1 MEDPAMKNKCGVCE
15 TAMKERRETVPYE
28 CGLDGVLLENVP
40 VYRCPKCGEREVE
53 VAHTLKLH
61 REIAMA
67 LARKAEK
74 LGPKEIRFLR
84 KYLGLSSAEFASKVG
99 VDKATV
105 SRWERVDEST
115 PMGGQTERLLRVLVV
130 SEKPVENYSL
140 DEVAVKE
147 PKTMKMRFTRERS
160 GWRAHAA

>member
-1 MEDPAMKNKCGVCE
+1 MEEAAMNNKCGVCGTE
-15 TAMKERRETVPYE
+15 MKESRELLPYE
-28 CGLDGVLLENVP
+28 CGLDGIVLENVP

-53 VAHTLKLH
+53 VPNTLKLH

-67 LARKAEK
+67 LARKAER

-84 KYLGLSSAEFASKVG
+84 KYLGLSSSEFASKVG

-105 SRWERVDEST
+105 SRWERTDEPT
-115 PMGGQTERLLRVLVV
+115 PMGGQTERLLRVLVL
-130 SEKPVENYSL
+130 SEKPVESYSL

-147 PKTMKMRFTRERS
+147 PRTMKMRFTPERS
-160 GWRAHAA
+160 GWRPHAA